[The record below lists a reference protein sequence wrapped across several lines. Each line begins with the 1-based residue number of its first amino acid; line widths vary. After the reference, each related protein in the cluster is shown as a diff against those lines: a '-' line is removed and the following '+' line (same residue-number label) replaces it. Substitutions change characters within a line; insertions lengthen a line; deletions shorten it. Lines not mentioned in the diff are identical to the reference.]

1 MSDQEAHEREYII
14 FDPDGPITLSEHEL
28 VNDYMRL
35 RQTPGQTLDEY
46 EKAAQA
52 MPWHLRW
59 WYVRK
64 AKKARAKWDA
74 RRNAELARVIHEES
88 NPAKERQ

>member
-1 MSDQEAHEREYII
+1 MSDDEAHEREYVI

-35 RQTPGQTLDEY
+35 RNTPGELLTKY
-46 EKAAQA
+46 EEAAQA

-64 AKKARAKWDA
+64 TKRARAKWDA
-74 RRNAELARVIHEES
+74 RRNAALADAIRAES
-88 NPAKERQ
+88 NTESKP